1 VSGVVLCILGAA
13 VVVLRGDLQ
22 VLLHL
27 SFVQGDILM
36 LIAVMCYGIYTV
48 LLQRR
53 PPIHSMTFLSM
64 TFGIGAM
71 MLAPL
76 YWWENRA
83 MQPMVWSSQ
92 VAAAVGYVAVFPSIV
107 AYFCWNRGTELI
119 GPNRAGLFINLVPV
133 FAAIMSLVWL
143 NEPPKSFHLVGMGL
157 VVGGMVLF
165 NLRDPAPAS

>member
-1 VSGVVLCILGAA
+1 
-13 VVVLRGDLQ
+13 
-22 VLLHL
+22 
-27 SFVQGDILM
+27 
-36 LIAVMCYGIYTV
+36 
-48 LLQRR
+48 
-53 PPIHSMTFLSM
+53 
-64 TFGIGAM
+64 
-71 MLAPL
+71 
-76 YWWENRA
+76 